1 MRKELPLTIVI
12 DRHGKHQV
20 MVGKHVVKGFRYIG
34 MAEKMEPVWDTLF
47 TMGMF
52 KRCPSTK
59 TVSLETDEF
68 VMDVVEELSDV
79 YKPKWFL
86 WLRGW
91 WRNLKGKSLCQ
102 SAER

>member
-12 DRHGKHQV
+12 DKNQKHQV
-20 MVGKHVVKGFRYIG
+20 MVGKHVVKGFRFVSVH
-34 MAEKMEPVWDTLF
+34 AESEPAFDTLLAIGQF
-47 TMGMF
+47 R
-52 KRCPSTK
+52 RCLSTEVA
-59 TVSLETDEF
+59 TIETDKF
-68 VMDVVEELSDV
+68 VMSFVEELSDV